1 MGIFAILLLFLEICI
16 YVYVSFIRLGFD
28 KAVTFKQY
36 RLLVCSSQKSNIEET
51 FLIKMQFVPVVLNF
65 HAENCYEL

>member
-1 MGIFAILLLFLEICI
+1 M
-16 YVYVSFIRLGFD
+16 YPSFIRLGFD
-28 KAVTFKQY
+28 KTVTFKQY

>member
-1 MGIFAILLLFLEICI
+1 M
-16 YVYVSFIRLGFD
+16 YPSFIRVGFD
-28 KAVTFKQY
+28 KVVALKQY
-36 RLLVCSSQKSNIEET
+36 RLLVDSAQKSNIEDT